1 MIRSRAPVA
10 QRIEQVP
17 SKHLVAGSI
26 PAGRATSFL
35 SAVLS
40 QSSHTGVWHS
50 AQSSDNFGSVRE
62 TWESLIRDF
71 VRHLKGTN
79 RAVNTQTIY
88 RRAAQGLMQYLE
100 ADGELPAPR
109 QLTRRHVEAYMAH
122 LIDTRSA
129 STANVVYRALQQFMR
144 WLLDEEEIDRSP
156 MERMRPPI
164 VPEKP
169 VPVLTEAE
177 LRALLAS
184 AKSASFVDRRDAA
197 ILRLLLDTGGR
208 LSEVAGLAVDDL
220 DFTNDVAHVIGKGR
234 RPRALPFGQQ
244 TGLALGRYLRAR
256 ARERHADRPELWLA
270 EKSRGALS
278 SAGIGQMLRRRGDAV
293 GIPGL
298 HAHLFR
304 HTAAHEWLAANGG
317 ESDLMRLMGWK
328 SPQMLR
334 RYGASMADERARE
347 AHRRLG
353 LGDRL

>member
-1 MIRSRAPVA
+1 
-10 QRIEQVP
+10 
-17 SKHLVAGSI
+17 
-26 PAGRATSFL
+26 
-35 SAVLS
+35 
-40 QSSHTGVWHS
+40 
-50 AQSSDNFGSVRE
+50 
-62 TWESLIRDF
+62 

-88 RRAAQGLMQYLE
+88 RRAALGLVAFLE
-100 ADGELPAPR
+100 QDGHLPGPR

-129 STANVVYRALQQFMR
+129 ATANVVYRALQQLMRWRALQQLMR

-164 VPEKP
+164 VPERP
-169 VPVLTEAE
+169 VPVLTEAQ

-184 AKSASFVDRRDAA
+184 AKSSSFVDRRDAA
-197 ILRLLLDTGGR
+197 IIRLLLDTGGR
-208 LSEVAGLAVDDL
+208 LSEVAGLAVADL
-220 DFTNDVAHVIGKGR
+220 DFPEDVAHVIGKGR

-256 ARERHADRPELWLA
+256 AMERQADRPELWLA
-270 EKSRGALS
+270 EKNRGALS
-278 SAGIGQMLRRRGDAV
+278 SDGIGRMLRRGGTAV

-298 HAHLFR
+298 HAHQFR
-304 HTAAHEWLAANGG
+304 HTAAHEWLAANGS

-334 RYGASMADERARE
+334 RYGASMADERPRE
-347 AHRRLG
+347 AHRRLD

>member
-1 MIRSRAPVA
+1 
-10 QRIEQVP
+10 
-17 SKHLVAGSI
+17 
-26 PAGRATSFL
+26 
-35 SAVLS
+35 
-40 QSSHTGVWHS
+40 
-50 AQSSDNFGSVRE
+50 VRE

-88 RRAAQGLMQYLE
+88 RRAALGLVAFLE
-100 ADGELPAPR
+100 QDGHLPGPR

-129 STANVVYRALQQFMR
+129 ATANVVYRALQQLMR

-164 VPEKP
+164 VPERP
-169 VPVLTEAE
+169 VPVLTEAQ

-184 AKSASFVDRRDAA
+184 AKSSSFVDRRDAA
-197 ILRLLLDTGGR
+197 IIRLLLDTGGR
-208 LSEVAGLAVDDL
+208 LSEVAGLAVADL
-220 DFTNDVAHVIGKGR
+220 DFPEDVAHVIGKGR

-256 ARERHADRPELWLA
+256 AMERQADRPELWLA
-270 EKSRGALS
+270 EKNRGALS
-278 SAGIGQMLRRRGDAV
+278 SDGIGRMLRRGGTAV

-298 HAHLFR
+298 HAHQFR
-304 HTAAHEWLAANGG
+304 HTAAHEWLAANGS

-347 AHRRLG
+347 AHRRLD

>member
-1 MIRSRAPVA
+1 
-10 QRIEQVP
+10 
-17 SKHLVAGSI
+17 
-26 PAGRATSFL
+26 
-35 SAVLS
+35 
-40 QSSHTGVWHS
+40 
-50 AQSSDNFGSVRE
+50 VRE
-62 TWESLIRDF
+62 TWELLIRDF

-88 RRAAQGLMQYLE
+88 RRAALDLVQFLE
-100 ADGELPAPR
+100 EDGALPGPR

-129 STANVVYRALQQFMR
+129 STANVVYRALQQLMR

-169 VPVLTEAE
+169 VPVLTEAQ

-184 AKSASFVDRRDAA
+184 AKRLVRRPPRRGDHPAA
-197 ILRLLLDTGGR
+197 AGHRRAALGGGR
-208 LSEVAGLAVDDL
+208 AGRGRREL
-220 DFTNDVAHVIGKGR
+220 HRGR
-234 RPRALPFGQQ
+234 RPCDRQGAASARAPLRAAD
-244 TGLALGRYLRAR
+244 GLVLGRYLRAR
-256 ARERHADRPELWLA
+256 AKERQAGRPGLWLA
-270 EKSRGALS
+270 EKNRGALS
-278 SAGIGQMLRRRGDAV
+278 SDGVGRMLRRRGLAA
-293 GIPGL
+293 GILGL
-298 HAHLFR
+298 HAHQFR
-304 HTAAHEWLAANGG
+304 HTAGREWLAANGS
-317 ESDLMRLMGWK
+317 ETDLMRLMGWK